1 MARPIWRGSLSFGLV
16 AIPVQ
21 LHTAVREN
29 RPKFRLLHAK
39 DKSPIKY
46 ERVCQRDGTP
56 VAWEDLVKGYEYQKG
71 RYVVLTKDDFKAA
84 ALEKDRRVQV
94 SRLRARRGDRRSLL
108 RSAVLPAAR
117 QGRRARLRRFQRGA
131 RTDRRIGIGKV
142 VMRERQHLVAVE
154 SIDNRLVL
162 TMMRFADEIVE
173 APEMAD
179 VERIKVP
186 PRNSSSPPTSSGR
199 WPPTGSPEQY
209 TDDYQENLQEVIKA
223 KLKGETIELEEKGRP
238 MRAEVV
244 DLAERL
250 RASLKAAEGSRK
262 SRASKPSSSS
272 SKVPVTKT
280 RGTKARRKRAAMTR
294 LQRYSLSGDRTPS

>member
-84 ALEKDRRVQV
+84 ALDKDRRVQV
-94 SRLRARRGDRRSLL
+94 SDFVPADSIDDRYFDQPYYLL
-108 RSAVLPAAR
+108 PDKGGEHAYAVFHQALE
-117 QGRRARLRRFQRGA
+117 QTG
-131 RTDRRIGIGKV
+131 RIGIGKV

-154 SIDNRLVL
+154 SIDQRLVL
-162 TMMRFADEIVE
+162 TMLRFASEVVE
-173 APEMAD
+173 APELAAVDGAKVAAKEIKLATDLIEALAAD
-179 VERIKVP
+179 
-186 PRNSSSPPTSSGR
+186 
-199 WPPTGSPEQY
+199 WQPEQY
-209 TDDYQENLQEVIKA
+209 TDDYQKNLREVINS
-223 KLKGETIELEEKGRP
+223 KLKGETIELEEDGRP
-238 MRAEVV
+238 MRAEVI

-262 SRASKPSSSS
+262 PRPAKTSS
-272 SKVPVTKT
+272 SKSRSKSRGTKT
-280 RGTKARRKRAAMTR
+280 RRTRAA
-294 LQRYSLSGDRTPS
+294 

>member
-21 LHTAVREN
+21 LHTAVRDN

-84 ALEKDRRVQV
+84 ALDKDRRVQV
-94 SRLRARRGDRRSLL
+94 SDFVPADAIDDRYFDQPYYLL
-108 RSAVLPAAR
+108 PDKSGEHAYAV
-117 QGRRARLRRFQRGA
+117 FQQALQETG
-131 RTDRRIGIGKV
+131 RIGIGKV

-154 SIDNRLVL
+154 SIDDRLVL
-162 TMMRFADEIVE
+162 TMLRFANEVVA
-173 APEMAD
+173 APELAAVDRAKVAAKEIKLATDLIEALAAD
-179 VERIKVP
+179 WK
-186 PRNSSSPPTSSGR
+186 
-199 WPPTGSPEQY
+199 PEQY
-209 TDDYQENLQEVIKA
+209 KDDYQENLQEVINS
-223 KLKGETIELEEKGRP
+223 KLKGETIELEEEGRP
-238 MRAEVV
+238 MRAEVI

-250 RASLKAAEGSRK
+250 RASLKAAESTRK
-262 SRASKPSSSS
+262 SRPAKRSS
-272 SKVPVTKT
+272 SKARSKS
-280 RGTKARRKRAAMTR
+280 RSTKARRKRAA
-294 LQRYSLSGDRTPS
+294 

>member
-21 LHTAVREN
+21 LHTAVRDN

-84 ALEKDRRVQV
+84 ALDKDRRVQV
-94 SRLRARRGDRRSLL
+94 SDFVPADAIDDRFFDQPYYLL
-108 RSAVLPAAR
+108 PDKGGEHAYAVFQQAL
-117 QGRRARLRRFQRGA
+117 QETGRV
-131 RTDRRIGIGKV
+131 GIGKV

-154 SIDNRLVL
+154 SIEQRLVL
-162 TMMRFADEIVE
+162 TMLRFANEVVD
-173 APEMAD
+173 APEVAAVDRAKVAAKEIKLAAD
-179 VERIKVP
+179 LIEALAADWKP
-186 PRNSSSPPTSSGR
+186 D
-199 WPPTGSPEQY
+199 QY
-209 TDDYQENLQEVIKA
+209 KDDYQENLQEVINS
-223 KLKGETIELEEKGRP
+223 KLKGETIEFEEEGRP
-238 MRAEVV
+238 MRADVI

-250 RASLKAAEGSRK
+250 RASLKAAEGNR
-262 SRASKPSSSS
+262 
-272 SKVPVTKT
+272 KT
-280 RGTKARRKRAAMTR
+280 RGAKSKAAKARSKSPGSKPRRKRAA
-294 LQRYSLSGDRTPS
+294 